1 LVSTD
6 GWGSGCRDDGVRDQ
20 TVTEPINLRWGI
32 IGCGQIAHDRVLPA
46 LAMARNGEVVALFD
60 PDPARIERAL
70 VKAPGAAVYENI
82 EGILGDPSVEAVY
95 IATPNHL
102 HAEQTIAAAE
112 AGKHVLV
119 EKPMA
124 LDAAQGRE
132 MVAAAD
138 RAGVNLMV
146 AYMTLFNPAFQAA
159 KRLAESGALG
169 EIVAARGRHSYRMSP
184 ESLSTANL
192 WRLDPQYGGGPLMDV
207 GVYSI
212 FTLRE
217 LTGTRPRVV
226 SAVGTVKQ
234 LRGKTEYDSVVFSYL
249 GDDGTPGVIEASF
262 TFNSSNYELEG
273 TRGRINLTGHI
284 TQLIAG
290 RLDAEL
296 WPDMKPRRVSERVT
310 HEVVPAGLP
319 EFANYLGEVEHFAD
333 CVRSGC
339 EPISSGRIAVGDL
352 AVADA
357 VRESLRSG
365 KRVEVQA

>member
-1 LVSTD
+1 M
-6 GWGSGCRDDGVRDQ
+6 
-20 TVTEPINLRWGI
+20 TESKTLRWGI
-32 IGCGQIAHDRVLPA
+32 IGCGQIAHDRILAA
-46 LAMARNGEVVALFD
+46 LDLARNGEVVALFD
-60 PDPARIERAL
+60 PDQERVARAL
-70 VKAPGAAVYENI
+70 LKAPGAATYDTI
-82 EGILGDPSVEAVY
+82 EGILGDPGVEAVY

-102 HAEQTIAAAE
+102 HAEQTIAAAA

-124 LDAAQGRE
+124 LDAAQGCE
-132 MVAAAD
+132 MVEAAD
-138 RAGVNLMV
+138 RAGVKLMV

-159 KRLAESGALG
+159 KRLVETEALG
-169 EIVAARGRHSYRMSP
+169 TIVSARGRHSYRMSP
-184 ESLSTANL
+184 ESLSTANT
-192 WRLDPQYGGGPLMDV
+192 WRLDPHLGGGPLLDV

-217 LTGTRPRVV
+217 LTGSRPRSVF
-226 SAVGTVKQ
+226 ATGTVKQ
-234 LRGKTEYDSVVFSYL
+234 LQGLTTYDSIIFSYL
-249 GDDGTPGVIEASF
+249 TDDDTPGVIEANF

-273 TRGRINLTGHI
+273 TRGRCTLTGHI

-290 RLDAEL
+290 RVDAEL
-296 WPDMKPRRVSERVT
+296 WPDAKPRRVSELFS

-333 CVRSGC
+333 CVANDT

-357 VRESLRSG
+357 VRESLLTGR
-365 KRVEVQA
+365 RIEVRA

>member
-1 LVSTD
+1 M
-6 GWGSGCRDDGVRDQ
+6 
-20 TVTEPINLRWGI
+20 TETNPVRWGI

-46 LAMARNGEVVALFD
+46 LDLARNCEVVALFD
-60 PDPARIERAL
+60 PDPQRIERAL
-70 VKAPGAAVYENI
+70 LKAPGAATYDTI
-82 EGILGDPSVEAVY
+82 EGILGDPNVEAVY

-102 HAEQTIAAAE
+102 HAEQTVAAAE

-138 RAGVNLMV
+138 RAGVKLMV

-159 KRLAESGALG
+159 KRLTEAGALG
-169 EIVAARGRHSYRMSP
+169 EIVSARGRHSYRMSP
-184 ESLSTANL
+184 SSLSEANR
-192 WRLDPQYGGGPLMDV
+192 WRLDPTYGGGPLMDV

-217 LTGTRPRVV
+217 LTGSRAREVMAT
-226 SAVGTVKQ
+226 GTVKS
-234 LRGKTEYDSVVFSYL
+234 LHGLTEYDSVVFSYL
-249 GDDGTPGVIEASF
+249 SEDGTPGVIEANF

-273 TRGRINLTGHI
+273 TQGRFTLAGHI

-296 WPDMKPRRVSERVT
+296 WPDVKPRRVSERVS

-333 CVRSGC
+333 CIRSGQ

-357 VRESLRSG
+357 VRESLRTG
-365 KRVEVQA
+365 KRVEVRDN

>member
-1 LVSTD
+1 
-6 GWGSGCRDDGVRDQ
+6 VRDQ
-20 TVTEPINLRWGI
+20 TVTEPKNLRWGI

-46 LAMARNGEVVALFD
+46 LDMARNGEVVALFD
-60 PDPARIERAL
+60 PDCERVERAL
-70 VKAPGAAVYENI
+70 LKAPGAATYETI
-82 EGILGDPSVEAVY
+82 EAILGDPTVDAVY

-138 RAGVNLMV
+138 RAGVKLMA

-159 KRLAESGALG
+159 KRLVDAGSLG
-169 EIVAARGRHSYRMSP
+169 EIVSARGRHSYRMSP
-184 ESLSTANL
+184 ESLSTANT
-192 WRLDPQYGGGPLMDV
+192 WRLDPRYGGGPLMDV

-217 LTGTRPRVV
+217 LTGSRPRCV
-226 SAVGTVKQ
+226 SATGTVKR
-234 LRGKTEYDSVVFSYL
+234 LHGKTEYDSIIFSYL
-249 GDDGTPGVIEASF
+249 SDDGTPGVIEANF

-273 TRGRINLTGHI
+273 TTGRFNLTGHI

-296 WPDMKPRRVSERVT
+296 WPDVKPRRVSERVT
-310 HEVVPAGLP
+310 HEVEPAGLP
-319 EFANYLGEVEHFAD
+319 DFANYLGEVEHFAG
-333 CVRSGC
+333 CVANDT

-357 VRESLRSG
+357 VRESLQTG
-365 KRVEVQA
+365 KRAEVDA

>member
-1 LVSTD
+1 M
-6 GWGSGCRDDGVRDQ
+6 
-20 TVTEPINLRWGI
+20 TETKALRWGI

-46 LAMARNGEVVALFD
+46 LEMARNGKIVALFD
-60 PDPARIERAL
+60 PDPVRIERAL
-70 VKAPGAAVYENI
+70 LKAPGVATHNTI
-82 EGILGDPSVEAVY
+82 EGILSDPNVEAVY

-112 AGKHVLV
+112 ARKHILV

-124 LDAAQGRE
+124 LDAAQGGE
-132 MVAAAD
+132 MVDAAD
-138 RAGVNLMV
+138 RAGVKLMV
-146 AYMTLFNPAFQAA
+146 AYMTLFNRAFQAA
-159 KRLAESGALG
+159 KRLVETGALG

-184 ESLSTANL
+184 DSLSPANV
-192 WRLDPQYGGGPLMDV
+192 WRLDPTFGGGPLMDV

-217 LTGTRPRVV
+217 LTGSRPREV
-226 SAVGTVKQ
+226 SAIGTVTQ
-234 LRGKTEYDSVVFSYL
+234 LHGKTAYDSIIFSYL
-249 GDDGTPGVIEASF
+249 NDDGMPGVIEANF

-273 TRGRINLTGHI
+273 TRGRFALTGHI
-284 TQLIAG
+284 SQLIGG

-296 WPDMKPRRVSERVT
+296 WPDVKPRRVSERVS
-310 HEVVPAGLP
+310 HEVVPTGLP

-333 CVRSGC
+333 CVLC
-339 EPISSGRIAVGDL
+339 DKEPISSGRIAVGDL

-365 KRVEVQA
+365 KRVEVQSTGVAG

>member
-1 LVSTD
+1 M
-6 GWGSGCRDDGVRDQ
+6 RDQ
-20 TVTEPINLRWGI
+20 TVKESDTLRWGI
-32 IGCGQIAHDRVLPA
+32 VGCGQIAHDRVLPA
-46 LAMARNGEVVALFD
+46 LEIARNGEVVALFD

-70 VKAPGAAVYENI
+70 LKVPGATTYDTLA
-82 EGILGDPSVEAVY
+82 GILADADVDAVY

-102 HAEQTIAAAE
+102 HAEQTVAAAE
-112 AGKHVLV
+112 ARKHVLV

-138 RAGVNLMV
+138 RAGVKLMA

-159 KRLAESGALG
+159 KRLVALGALG
-169 EIVAARGRHSYRMSP
+169 EIVSARGRHSYRMSP
-184 ESLSTANL
+184 DSLSTANV
-192 WRLDPQYGGGPLMDV
+192 WRLDPTHGGGPLMDV

-217 LTGTRPRVV
+217 LTGSRPRQVV
-226 SAVGTVKQ
+226 ATGTVRQ
-234 LRGKTEYDSVVFSYL
+234 LHGKTAYDSIIFSYL
-249 GDDGTPGVIEASF
+249 TDDGTPGVIEANF
-262 TFNSSNYELEG
+262 TFNSSSYELEG
-273 TRGRINLTGHI
+273 TRGRFTLAGHI
-284 TQLIAG
+284 TQVIAG

-296 WPDMKPRRVSERVT
+296 WPGVKPRRVSERVC
-310 HEVVPAGLP
+310 HEVVPGGLP

-333 CVRSGC
+333 CVLGDK

-357 VRESLRSG
+357 VRESLRTG
-365 KRVEVQA
+365 KRIEVSS

>member
-1 LVSTD
+1 M
-6 GWGSGCRDDGVRDQ
+6 
-20 TVTEPINLRWGI
+20 TEPTPLRWGI
-32 IGCGQIAHDRVLPA
+32 IACGQIAHDRVLPA
-46 LAMARNGEVVALFD
+46 LAMAANCEVAALFD

-70 VKAPGAAVYENI
+70 LKAPGAATYDTLDGLLADKN
-82 EGILGDPSVEAVY
+82 VEAVY

-112 AGKHVLV
+112 AGKQILV

-124 LDAAQGRE
+124 LDAEEGRQ

-138 RAGVNLMV
+138 KAGVKLMV

-159 KRLAESGALG
+159 KALVDAGALG
-169 EIVAARGRHSYRMSP
+169 KIVAARGRHSYRMNPDALSP
-184 ESLSTANL
+184 ANI
-192 WRLDPQYGGGPLMDV
+192 WRLDPKFGGGPLMDV

-217 LTGTRPRVV
+217 LTSTRPASVAAVGSLTSLHGTTNYDAIVV
-226 SAVGTVKQ
+226 SYIAQ
-234 LRGKTEYDSVVFSYL
+234 
-249 GDDGTPGVIEASF
+249 DGSPGSIEANF

-273 TRGRINLTGHI
+273 TKGRLDLRGHI
-284 TQLIAG
+284 TQVIAG
-290 RLDAEL
+290 RLDAEI
-296 WPDMKPRRVSERVT
+296 WRDVRTRAISQRVS
-310 HEVVPAGLP
+310 HEVIPAGLP

-333 CVRSGC
+333 CVRNDR

-357 VRESLRSG
+357 VRESLRTG
-365 KRVEVQA
+365 QRVEVAY